1 MYLKVAR
8 QEKIP
13 IRSYHRHEAPK
24 ERWDSVRLL
33 LQEEGKGLDIVVL
46 LTNVVQAPGQN
57 KNRVMHVATG
67 GVISLIDV
75 GDEMNPSRIQ
85 LLTAAIV
92 QNPALK
98 LETRRNGILYLDV
111 PLTRYETQKELVN
124 SFTQLNSFPLMGQQQ
139 V

>member
-1 MYLKVAR
+1 M
-8 QEKIP
+8 
-13 IRSYHRHEAPK
+13 SEAPK

-67 GVISLIDV
+67 GVISLIDA

>member
-1 MYLKVAR
+1 M
-8 QEKIP
+8 
-13 IRSYHRHEAPK
+13 SEAPK

-124 SFTQLNSFPLMGQQQ
+124 SFTQLNSFPRMDQQQ

>member
-1 MYLKVAR
+1 V
-8 QEKIP
+8 
-13 IRSYHRHEAPK
+13 SEAPK

-124 SFTQLNSFPLMGQQQ
+124 SFTQLNSFPRMDQQQ